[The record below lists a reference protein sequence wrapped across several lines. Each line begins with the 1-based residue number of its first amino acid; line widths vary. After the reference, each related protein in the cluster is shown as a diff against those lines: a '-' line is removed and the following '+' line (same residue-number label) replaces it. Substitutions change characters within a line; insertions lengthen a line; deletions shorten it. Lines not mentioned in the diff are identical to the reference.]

1 MTDITGES
9 TVTLYFSLGLE
20 NGDIVDSNFGK
31 DPATFV
37 MGDGSLLPGFEEKLL
52 GLKPKDKE
60 TLLIPAAEA
69 FGEHNMQNVRRYK
82 RNDFDKDMELTKGLI
97 VSFADKGGSELP
109 GVIQGADEKEV
120 IVDFN
125 HPLAGRDITFT
136 VEIVDV
142 Q

>member
-1 MTDITGES
+1 MTNISTES
-9 TVTLYFSLGLE
+9 TVTLYFSLALE

-52 GLKPKDKE
+52 GLKASDHK
-60 TLLIPAAEA
+60 TLVVSAADA
-69 FGEHNMQNVRRYK
+69 FGEHNMQNVRHYK
-82 RNDFDKDMELTKGLI
+82 RSDFDKDMELTKGLI
-97 VSFADKGGSELP
+97 VSFADKGGAELP
-109 GVIQGADEKEV
+109 GVIQGADEKQV
-120 IVDFN
+120 VVDFN